1 MSCAMEPEVLS
12 PADLPDLLALCRAA
26 HWNQT
31 EADWRRVLALEPELC
46 LGIRAGGRIVSTA
59 AAVTYSPAEGF
70 PPLAWIGM
78 VLTDPEHRGHGFAR
92 RLMTRLTATL
102 DGRGFAVQ
110 KLDATS
116 MGLPLYEQLGFLA
129 EQPVE
134 RWQRDPS
141 RKRIQASG
149 VVEPFRCDAALDIPA
164 FGWDRSRLLPSLL
177 DAPGADAALTEGGFA
192 MGRPGAIAA
201 YFGPCAAR
209 SPLAAKRLAN
219 WFLARHHGEVVFW
232 DLLPHNGEA
241 QALARSLGFRPVRT
255 LVRMVR
261 RPPGVTEPPRR
272 DEHIFAI
279 AGFEFG

>member
-1 MSCAMEPEVLS
+1 MEPEVLTL
-12 PADLPDLLALCRAA
+12 ADLDDLLALCRAA
-26 HWNQT
+26 NWNQT
-31 EADWRRVLALEPELC
+31 EADWRRVLKLEPELC
-46 LGIRAGGRIVSTA
+46 LGIRASGHIVAAA
-59 AAVTYSPAEGF
+59 AAVTYPALEGF

-78 VLTDPEHRGHGFAR
+78 VLTHPDHRGHGFAR
-92 RLMTRLTATL
+92 RLMTLLTTTL
-102 DGRGFAVQ
+102 DRRGFAVQ

-116 MGLPLYEQLGFLA
+116 MGQPLYEQCGFRA
-129 EQPVE
+129 EQPIE
-134 RWQRDPS
+134 RWRREPS
-141 RKRIQASG
+141 KKRVHATG
-149 VVEPFRCDAALDIPA
+149 VVEPFQYDPALDLPA

-177 DAPGADAALTEGGFA
+177 EAPGADAALTEGGFA
-192 MGRPGAIAA
+192 MGRPGAIAT

-232 DLLPHNGEA
+232 DLLPQNGEA

-261 RPPGVTEPPRR
+261 LAPGSTEPPRR
-272 DEHIFAI
+272 DGHIFAI